1 LTTTKAALE
10 GLDEEL
16 VLEAD
21 AEEFSSGESDAS
33 KAPDEGGPMDG
44 PVADVFYVD
53 SEDDLSGVIDGSV
66 SPEDADTFEDST
78 EPKGGQDASVGPG
91 PLGPEPYVDVI
102 SVDVYED
109 PADPESPEGDAW
121 GPGPV
126 VDVMTVDVEGDPT
139 DPDVEVIDDTI
150 DASPEPDI
158 SVDDDVDPW
167 PDVEVYV
174 EPDTDGP
181 EPDTDGPEPDI
192 DEGDPC
198 DGVDCDDDDSCTED
212 MCDPETGLCEHTFID
227 VPECNPCTLAPTP
240 TKADWSI
247 PGIKVGVDVPGSGMW
262 CKFFLLPGELQASMT
277 LSGEGESTLD
287 SSCKGHYQSGTQIA
301 QEVEFCGPLLGGA
314 TEVGGELDL
323 QHCKVCNDPPQFEC
337 EGFDCLD
344 AKLTGSVHPQAGLN
358 GVLELGD
365 TSFIGGV
372 KCNLMIT
379 QGMKVT
385 GALEATIPSAE
396 PCTDEACHECYKAS
410 IDVQPTQTISAGCG
424 GSIGGLSVGGGGSG
438 TLQGSLKNT
447 IRTGHPSCASPPYC
461 ITGGLDGSFDLALNI
476 GVGAGITG
484 GITVAKYACDWTWD
498 KGTCADEEDTKPV
511 SCKWKFFDL
520 WPW

>member
-1 LTTTKAALE
+1 
-10 GLDEEL
+10 
-16 VLEAD
+16 
-21 AEEFSSGESDAS
+21 
-33 KAPDEGGPMDG
+33 M
-44 PVADVFYVD
+44 
-53 SEDDLSGVIDGSV
+53 
-66 SPEDADTFEDST
+66 
-78 EPKGGQDASVGPG
+78 
-91 PLGPEPYVDVI
+91 
-102 SVDVYED
+102 
-109 PADPESPEGDAW
+109 W
-121 GPGPV
+121 
-126 VDVMTVDVEGDPT
+126 
-139 DPDVEVIDDTI
+139 
-150 DASPEPDI
+150 PEPD
-158 SVDDDVDPW
+158 VD
-167 PDVEVYV
+167 V

-181 EPDTDGPEPDI
+181 EPDITEEDLCE
-192 DEGDPC
+192 
-198 DGVDCDDDDSCTED
+198 GVDCDDEDTCTED
-212 MCDPETGLCEHTFID
+212 TCDPETGLCVHTFID
-227 VPECNPCTLAPTP
+227 VPECNPCTLAPEP
-240 TKADWSI
+240 KKSDWSI
-247 PGIKVGVDVPGSGMW
+247 PGIKVGVDVPGSGVW

-287 SSCKGHYQSGTQIA
+287 SSCKGHYESGTQIA
-301 QEVEFCGPLLGGA
+301 QEVEFCGPLLAGA

-476 GVGAGITG
+476 GGGAGITG